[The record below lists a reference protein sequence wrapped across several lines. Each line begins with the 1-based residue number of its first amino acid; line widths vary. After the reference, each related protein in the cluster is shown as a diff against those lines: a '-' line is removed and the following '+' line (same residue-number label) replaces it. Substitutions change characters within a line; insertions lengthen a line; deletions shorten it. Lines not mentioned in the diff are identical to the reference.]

1 MWGKGMFLF
10 LAAEML
16 FLLFAYEVKYIELGQ
31 NVIGTGFGHKQ

>member
-16 FLLFAYEVKYIELGQ
+16 LLLFAYDVKYIEFGQ
-31 NVIGTGFGHKQ
+31 TVIGTGFGYKQ